1 MPSDARRAVS
11 GWGKKMLR
19 NRLFCG
25 SAIAAGVLMLVSL
38 TATGAIKSDVWK
50 HDFTGAAKDAKQ
62 SGRPL
67 LIHFSASW
75 CPPCRQM
82 EKDVL
87 HHSDVRDL
95 LSRNFV
101 AVMIDSDQHPELI
114 QQFEIKGLPA
124 DVVIAPDGVVF
135 PKIEGGR
142 DRKTYL
148 AQMRHVLEQLPA
160 RSEVSGS
167 QIAQQSTT
175 QPELQKPDSVSPDR
189 SQEERLSTKL
199 TPGTPNV
206 GEPGREESPA
216 PAEKLLIGLDR
227 FSPVSLA
234 KHRQWRK
241 GKTELALVYQGVVYL
256 LCDEEEYRDFRADPG
271 KYAPRLL
278 GCDPVVLW
286 TSDRAIPGST
296 QFGAYFD
303 GELFL
308 FASPEN
314 RDRFKSSPTLYT
326 RPQHVLKVDQIDGP
340 RWR

>member
-1 MPSDARRAVS
+1 MRRIPMLWCSAAV
-11 GWGKKMLR
+11 
-19 NRLFCG
+19 
-25 SAIAAGVLMLVSL
+25 AGVVMLVSL
-38 TATGAIKSDVWK
+38 TAIGANKPDVWK
-50 HDFTGAAKDAKQ
+50 HDFTDAAKEAKQ
-62 SGRPL
+62 AARPL
-67 LIHFSASW
+67 LIHFGAAW

-87 HHSDVRDL
+87 HHADVRDVL
-95 LSRNFV
+95 ARQFV
-101 AVMIDSDQHPELI
+101 AVMIDSDQHPDLI
-114 QQFEIKGLPA
+114 SQFEIKSLPT
-124 DVVIAPDGVVF
+124 DVIIAPDGVVVL
-135 PKIEGGR
+135 KAEGGR

-148 AQMRHVLEQLPA
+148 AQLRHVLEQLAP
-160 RSEVSGS
+160 
-167 QIAQQSTT
+167 
-175 QPELQKPDSVSPDR
+175 QPESPSVR
-189 SQEERLSTKL
+189 SQDEQLVQESI
-199 TPGTPNV
+199 PGTARV
-206 GEPGREESPA
+206 SEPSREPVPEDKPA
-216 PAEKLLIGLDR
+216 TQVKLLVGLDR
-227 FSPVSLA
+227 YSPVSLA

-256 LCDEEEYRDFRADPG
+256 LCDAEEYREFQADPA

-286 TSDRAIPGST
+286 NSDRAIPGST

-326 RPQHVLKVDQIDGP
+326 KPQHVLKVDQVDGP

>member
-1 MPSDARRAVS
+1 MRHNQFVWCSAAVA
-11 GWGKKMLR
+11 GL
-19 NRLFCG
+19 
-25 SAIAAGVLMLVSL
+25 IALISL
-38 TATGAIKSDVWK
+38 TAIGANKSDAWM
-50 HDFTGAAKDAKQ
+50 HDFTDAAKVAKQ
-62 SGRPL
+62 AERPL
-67 LIHFSASW
+67 LIHFHATW
-75 CPPCRQM
+75 CGPCRQM

-101 AVMIDSDQHPELI
+101 AVMVDSDQHPELI
-114 QQFEIKGLPA
+114 EQFGIKSLPT
-124 DVVIAPDGVVF
+124 DLVIAPDGVVHL
-135 PKIEGGR
+135 KAEGGR

-148 AQMRHVLEQLPA
+148 AQMRHTLQQFTPQPQSPA
-160 RSEVSGS
+160 
-167 QIAQQSTT
+167 
-175 QPELQKPDSVSPDR
+175 DR
-189 SQEERLSTKL
+189 PQEEKIVRNSK
-199 TPGTPNV
+199 PGAARVSEPVVEEQPN
-206 GEPGREESPA
+206 REDKPA
-216 PAEKLLIGLDR
+216 SQSQPAAEGKLLVGLDR

-241 GKTELALVYQGVVYL
+241 GKTEFALVYQGVVYL
-256 LCDEEEYRDFRADPG
+256 LCDEEEYRDFQADPG
-271 KYAPRLL
+271 KYAPKLL

-308 FASPEN
+308 FSSPEN

>member
-1 MPSDARRAVS
+1 
-11 GWGKKMLR
+11 MLR
-19 NRLFCG
+19 NRLYCG
-25 SAIAAGVLMLVSL
+25 SAAVAGLLMILSL
-38 TATGAIKSDVWK
+38 SAIGASKPDAWR
-50 HDFTGAAKDAKQ
+50 HDFTEAAKEAKQ
-62 SGRPL
+62 AGRPL
-67 LIHFSASW
+67 LIHFHATW
-75 CPPCRQM
+75 CPPCRVM

-124 DVVIAPDGVVF
+124 DVVIAPDGVVVS
-135 PKIEGGR
+135 KIEGGR

-148 AQMRHVLEQLPA
+148 AQMRHVLEQIPPQTEPTRTEIAEQQNA
-160 RSEVSGS
+160 RPETQQPDAATSER
-167 QIAQQSTT
+167 
-175 QPELQKPDSVSPDR
+175 P
-189 SQEERLSTKL
+189 QEEPLTTKL
-199 TPGTPNV
+199 IPGTPRV
-206 GEPGREESPA
+206 GEPVRKDSPA
-216 PAEKLLIGLDR
+216 PVEKLLIGLDR
-227 FSPVSLA
+227 FSPVLLA
-234 KHRQWRK
+234 KQRQWRK
-241 GKTELALVYQGVVYL
+241 GKTEFALVYQGVVYL
-256 LCDEEEYRDFRADPG
+256 LCDEDEYREFLADPG
-271 KYAPRLL
+271 KYAPKLL

>member
-1 MPSDARRAVS
+1 
-11 GWGKKMLR
+11 MLR
-19 NRLFCG
+19 NRLVFG
-25 SAIAAGVLMLVSL
+25 SAAAAGLLIWVSL
-38 TATGAIKSDVWK
+38 TATGASKPDVWK
-50 HDFTGAAKDAKQ
+50 HDFTDAAQVAKQ

-67 LIHFSASW
+67 LIHFHATW

-101 AVMIDSDQHPELI
+101 AVLVDSDQHPELI
-114 QQFEIKGLPA
+114 QQFEIKSLPT
-124 DVVIAPDGVVF
+124 DVVIAPDGTVF
-135 PKIEGGR
+135 PKMEGGR

-148 AQMRHVLEQLPA
+148 AQMRHVLEQIPA
-160 RSEVSGS
+160 RNEPSRSE
-167 QIAQQSTT
+167 IAQQPTT
-175 QPELQKPDSVSPDR
+175 RPDTPQPDSLVPDR
-189 SQEERLSTKL
+189 SQEEPLTTKL
-199 TPGTPNV
+199 IPGTSSV
-206 GEPGREESPA
+206 RETVREESPA
-216 PAEKLLIGLDR
+216 PVEKLLVGLDR

-256 LCDEEEYRDFRADPG
+256 LCDEEEYRDFKTDPG

>member
-1 MPSDARRAVS
+1 
-11 GWGKKMLR
+11 MLR
-19 NRLFCG
+19 NRMLCG
-25 SAIAAGVLMLVSL
+25 SAIAAGLLVWVSL
-38 TATGAIKSDVWK
+38 TAIGASKPDVWK
-50 HDFTGAAKDAKQ
+50 RDFTDAAKDAKQ

-67 LIHFSASW
+67 LIHFGATW

-114 QQFEIKGLPA
+114 QQFDIKSLPT
-124 DVVIAPDGVVF
+124 DVVIAPDGVVM
-135 PKIEGGR
+135 PKMEGGR

-148 AQMRHVLEQLPA
+148 AQMRHALEQIPPRNEA
-160 RSEVSGS
+160 SGS
-167 QIAQQSTT
+167 QIAQQPETP
-175 QPELQKPDSVSPDR
+175 QPSSPASDR
-189 SQEERLSTKL
+189 SQDERITTKL
-199 TPGTPNV
+199 IPGTPRV
-206 GEPGREESPA
+206 GEPVQEESPA
-216 PAEKLLIGLDR
+216 PVEKLLVGLDR
-227 FSPVSLA
+227 FSPVALA

-256 LCDEEEYRDFRADPG
+256 LCDDDEYREFRADPG

-308 FASPEN
+308 FSSPEN

>member
-1 MPSDARRAVS
+1 
-11 GWGKKMLR
+11 MLR
-19 NRLFCG
+19 NRILCG
-25 SAIAAGVLMLVSL
+25 SVMVAGMLAWVSL
-38 TATGAIKSDVWK
+38 TAIGASKPDLWK
-50 HDFTGAAKDAKQ
+50 HDFTEAAKEAKQ

-67 LIHFSASW
+67 LIHFGATW

-95 LSRNFV
+95 LLRNYV

-114 QQFEIKGLPA
+114 QQFDIKSLPT
-124 DVVIAPDGVVF
+124 DIVIAPDGVAL
-135 PKIEGGR
+135 PKMEGGR

-148 AQMRHVLEQLPA
+148 AQMRHALEQIHPRNEA
-160 RSEVSGS
+160 SGS
-167 QIAQQSTT
+167 QIAQQSETP
-175 QPELQKPDSVSPDR
+175 QPDTPAPDR
-189 SQEERLSTKL
+189 SQDERITTKL
-199 TPGTPNV
+199 IPGTPRV
-206 GEPGREESPA
+206 GEPVSEGSPA
-216 PAEKLLIGLDR
+216 PVEKLLVGLDR
-227 FSPVSLA
+227 FSPVALA
-234 KHRQWRK
+234 KHRQWKK

-256 LCDEEEYRDFRADPG
+256 LCDEEEYREFRADPG

>member
-1 MPSDARRAVS
+1 
-11 GWGKKMLR
+11 MLR

-25 SAIAAGVLMLVSL
+25 LAVAAGLLICVSL
-38 TATGAIKSDVWK
+38 TAIGASKPDVWK
-50 HDFTGAAKDAKQ
+50 HDFTDAAKDAKQ

-87 HHSDVRDL
+87 HHSDVCDL

-101 AVMIDSDQHPELI
+101 AVMVDSDQHPELI
-114 QQFEIKGLPA
+114 QHFEIKGLPA
-124 DVVIAPDGVVF
+124 DVVIAPGGVVL

-148 AQMRHVLEQLPA
+148 AQMRHVLEQMPA

-167 QIAQQSTT
+167 QIAQQPTT
-175 QPELQKPDSVSPDR
+175 PPETPQPDSPAPERSPN
-189 SQEERLSTKL
+189 ERITTKL
-199 TPGTPNV
+199 IPGTPRV
-206 GEPGREESPA
+206 GEPVSEESPA
-216 PAEKLLIGLDR
+216 PVEKLLVGLDR
-227 FSPVSLA
+227 FSPVALA

-256 LCDEEEYRDFRADPG
+256 LCDEDEYREFRADPS

>member
-1 MPSDARRAVS
+1 
-11 GWGKKMLR
+11 MLR
-19 NRLFCG
+19 NRLLCG
-25 SAIAAGVLMLVSL
+25 SAISAGLLIWVSL
-38 TATGAIKSDVWK
+38 SAIGANKPDFWK
-50 HDFTGAAKDAKQ
+50 HDFTDAAKEAKQ
-62 SGRPL
+62 SERPL
-67 LIHFSASW
+67 LIHFGATW

-87 HHSDVRDL
+87 HHADVRDL
-95 LSRNFV
+95 LTRNFV

-114 QQFEIKGLPA
+114 QQFEIKSLPT
-124 DVVIAPDGVVF
+124 DVVIAPDGVVL
-135 PKIEGGR
+135 PKMEGGR

-148 AQMRHVLEQLPA
+148 AQMRHVLEQMPA
-160 RSEVSGS
+160 RSEPSSPQV
-167 QIAQQSTT
+167 AKQSTT
-175 QPELQKPDSVSPDR
+175 RSETPQPDSPAPDR
-189 SQEERLSTKL
+189 SQDQRLTTKL
-199 TPGTPNV
+199 IPGTPRV
-206 GEPGREESPA
+206 SEPVSEESPA
-216 PAEKLLIGLDR
+216 PVEKLLVGLDR
-227 FSPVSLA
+227 FSPVALA

-256 LCDEEEYRDFRADPG
+256 LCDEEEYREFQADPG

-308 FASPEN
+308 FSSPEN

>member
-1 MPSDARRAVS
+1 M
-11 GWGKKMLR
+11 
-19 NRLFCG
+19 
-25 SAIAAGVLMLVSL
+25 AGLLGFLSL
-38 TATGAIKSDVWK
+38 TAIGASKPDAWM
-50 HDFTGAAKDAKQ
+50 HDFTDAAKVAKQ

-67 LIHFSASW
+67 LIHFHATW
-75 CPPCRQM
+75 CGPCRQM

-95 LSRNFV
+95 LSRNYV

-114 QQFEIKGLPA
+114 EQFSIKSLPT
-124 DVVIAPDGVVF
+124 DLVIAPDGVVLL
-135 PKIEGGR
+135 KAEGGR

-148 AQMRHVLEQLPA
+148 AQMRHTLQQFTPQPQSPADRPQEQQLV
-160 RSEVSGS
+160 RNS
-167 QIAQQSTT
+167 
-175 QPELQKPDSVSPDR
+175 
-189 SQEERLSTKL
+189 
-199 TPGTPNV
+199 TPGTARV
-206 GEPGREESPA
+206 TEPAVEEQPLRDDKPA
-216 PAEKLLIGLDR
+216 SQSQPTSEGKLLVGLDR

-241 GKTELALVYQGVVYL
+241 GKTEFALVYQGVVYL
-256 LCDEEEYRDFRADPG
+256 LYDEDEYREFQANPG

-286 TSDRAIPGST
+286 NSDRAIPGST

-308 FASPEN
+308 FTSADN
-314 RDRFKSSPTLYT
+314 RDRFKSSPILYT
-326 RPQHVLKVDQIDGP
+326 RPQHVLKIDDIDGP